1 MHHMHHIHHI
11 HHIHLQVFNTIKGD
25 TRPLLGNSM
34 VDIKVK
40 DITGLSAVNFD
51 KSLYSLEE
59 LQAAA
64 YLYTEFSSFNF
75 SYTGNEFL
83 VDIQQ
88 LPNSD
93 LNSEDIMHLF
103 KNQLFMESLR
113 TKIASKTETERN
125 LILAYAFSN
134 TPLVN

>member
-1 MHHMHHIHHI
+1 
-11 HHIHLQVFNTIKGD
+11 
-25 TRPLLGNSM
+25 M

-40 DITGLSAVNFD
+40 NITELSVVTID
-51 KSLYSLEE
+51 KNLYSLEE

-75 SYTGNEFL
+75 KDTKSEFL
-83 VDIQQ
+83 VEIQK
-88 LPNSD
+88 LPHSD
-93 LNSEDIMHLF
+93 LNSEDVLHLF

-113 TKIASKTETERN
+113 MKIAFKTEAERN